1 MGPSFLT
8 VIVPKEEIKKTEVP
22 QIKDFYTVGTYCSVE
37 FDPNSSYIHVSPHF
51 SSVFNH
57 FI

>member
-37 FDPNSSYIHVSPHF
+37 FDPNTSYIHVF
-51 SSVFNH
+51 IIFFQGLNH